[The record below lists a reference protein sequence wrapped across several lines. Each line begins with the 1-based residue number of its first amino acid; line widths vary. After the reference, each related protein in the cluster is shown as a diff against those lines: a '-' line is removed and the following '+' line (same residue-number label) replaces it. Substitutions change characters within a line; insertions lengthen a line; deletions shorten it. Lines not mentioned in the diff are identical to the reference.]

1 MLDGIA
7 PLSSLERAAGV
18 RRPAVRPE
26 ATQTPSP
33 VKDGLLDPFPSSPP
47 PEVLKD
53 LDHAQRVISDLVTRN
68 LNLEFEVDEKSNRI
82 HVTVRDGNG
91 KVIREVPAR
100 HALELLSGE
109 RETLAVDA
117 VG

>member
-7 PLSSLERAAGV
+7 PLSSLERAVGV
-18 RRPAVRPE
+18 RRPAARPE
-26 ATQTPSP
+26 P
-33 VKDGLLDPFPSSPP
+33 VQAPAVKEGLLDPFPSSPP

-53 LDHAQRVISDLVTRN
+53 LDHAQGVIADLASRQ
-68 LNLEFEVDEKSNRI
+68 LNLEFEVDKGSNRI
-82 HVTVRDGNG
+82 RVTVRDESG

-100 HALELLSGE
+100 HALDLLSGE
-109 RETLAVDA
+109 RSTLAVDA